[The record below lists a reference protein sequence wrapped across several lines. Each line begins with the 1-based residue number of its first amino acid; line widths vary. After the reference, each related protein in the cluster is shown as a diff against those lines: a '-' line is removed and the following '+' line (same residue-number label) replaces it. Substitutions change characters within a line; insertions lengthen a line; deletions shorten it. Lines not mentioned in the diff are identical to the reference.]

1 MQYLDIGEP
10 PPYRVSTPP
19 RAKPPSVPQPQV
31 GGRLAS
37 GQTPSRMCKTPSGA
51 AGWVVLAALMSINV
65 LLGVAALLLL
75 R

>member
-1 MQYLDIGEP
+1 
-10 PPYRVSTPP
+10 
-19 RAKPPSVPQPQV
+19 
-31 GGRLAS
+31 
-37 GQTPSRMCKTPSGA
+37 MCKTPSGA